1 MIGLTAPQPLGM
13 TAADLAE
20 GAGKFE
26 TPFGEYLGARL
37 ANGWQSTSFMLAGRF
52 LDREGEQIDQGLGA
66 EMGAPGEAFLAD
78 PADIRAQPGLAP
90 SGQRLMPE
98 EEWKAS
104 PHYRPDLDFDPRM
117 TETRAKALA
126 EQRDAQRYRQWLI
139 GQGDTGTLR
148 GVLGFGAELAGSLPD
163 PLNLIPVAGPA
174 WRASMAARYGTIGG
188 RAIVGAAEGLV
199 GQALIEPFQ
208 VADRMVLGED
218 VTFAGILAD
227 LAMGAAAGGVLGGG
241 LGAIQRLRGRGAE
254 PILSVDEQASMARP
268 LNEAA
273 ASIALGDELA
283 IRPESIEAL
292 RPIRAELDA
301 ASRGLD
307 ARERVSNLTPSERQS
322 MIDALPEA
330 DRANA
335 QGMEVAARTV
345 QDPAVAAK
353 LRADVD
359 RLLERQV
366 AADMPPA
373 AGALDAGSP
382 RRAAPDPTI
391 REAEAAVGR
400 PETVAETAA
409 RTLGG
414 ETAPGVSRETGR
426 PDAAGTGGKGAGSD
440 GGQKANARAPNP
452 DQPEVAALRQAG
464 RLTPDMQAS
473 IKAADEAAAKTEAV
487 ADALEA
493 AAACLVRAAA

>member
-1 MIGLTAPQPLGM
+1 MTAPQPLGM
-13 TAADLAE
+13 SAADLAE

-26 TPFGEYLGARL
+26 TPFGEYLGARI
-37 ANGWQSTSFMLAGRF
+37 ASGWQATSQMIAGRF
-52 LDREGEQIDQGLGA
+52 LAREGEQLDMGVPS
-66 EMGAPGEAFLAD
+66 EMGAPGEAFRAD

-139 GQGDTGTLR
+139 GQGDTGTFR
-148 GVLGFGAELAGSLPD
+148 SVVGFGAELLGSIPD
-163 PLNLIPVAGPA
+163 PVNFIPFAGPA
-174 WRASMAARYGTIGG
+174 WRTAAAARYGTVGG
-188 RAIVGAAEGLV
+188 RALIGAAEGVL

-208 VADRMVLGED
+208 VADRVTLGED
-218 VTFAGILAD
+218 VKFADVLFD
-227 LAMGAAAGGVLGGG
+227 LALGAAAGGAIGGVSG
-241 LGAIQRLRGRGAE
+241 GIAKLRGRSAE
-254 PILSVDEQASMARP
+254 PILSVDQQAAIVRP

-273 ASIALGDELA
+273 ASIALGDDLA
-283 IRPESIEAL
+283 IRPETLEAV
-292 RPIRAELDA
+292 RPVRAELEG
-301 ASRGLD
+301 ASRHLD
-307 ARERVSNLTPSERQS
+307 AVDRVAALTPDDR
-322 MIDALPEA
+322 IRALDALPEA
-330 DRANA
+330 DRVQA

-359 RLLERQV
+359 AILARQF
-366 AADMPPA
+366 AADA
-373 AGALDAGSP
+373 APVRAMDTAAP
-382 RRAAPDPTI
+382 RRETPDPAI
-391 REAEAAVGR
+391 REAAAAVGR
-400 PETVAETAA
+400 AELPAETAA

-426 PDAAGTGGKGAGSD
+426 PDAAGSGGKGAGSD
-440 GGQKANARAPNP
+440 GGQKAGARVPDLRP

-464 RLTPDMQAS
+464 RLTSDMQTA
-473 IKAADEAAAKTEAV
+473 IKAADQAATRTEAV

-493 AAACLVRAAA
+493 AAACLVRAA